1 MDTLQDDSHF
11 HCIEHCQYIYIY
23 LPDLDDG
30 DLQLVGGITFNQ
42 GRLEVCMNG
51 AWGSVCDSDI
61 FTAIVACRQLGLLQV
76 EGQFI
81 LSEYGSEVWE
91 GDKVVVCN
99 SLYVTRK
106 SGISRPCPCP

>member
-1 MDTLQDDSHF
+1 MVILYGKNVDIILF
-11 HCIEHCQYIYIY
+11 VYIIYIVTESSSCN
-23 LPDLDDG
+23 DG

-51 AWGSVCDSDI
+51 AWGSVCDSDDI

-81 LSEYGSEVWE
+81 FIRVWE
-91 GDKVVVCN
+91 
-99 SLYVTRK
+99 
-106 SGISRPCPCP
+106 